1 MAQITTNVNTKTNNT
16 TFKNRRVVTTNT
28 SRVNQKTG
36 EIESISQQTTYT
48 SNKSASDI
56 YGGIGKILSVL
67 IVLLLLIN
75 FYKIM
80 YVGSNAFNFTGTEML
95 LQTLANSPQLDV
107 SKLAALASWSL
118 DVPVIGAIVNFL
130 KDIVMVIAY
139 LGSGLVQIVLYISYF
154 VGEFMI

>member
-67 IVLLLLIN
+67 LVLLLLIN

-80 YVGSNAFNFTGTEML
+80 YVGSDAFNFTGTEML
-95 LQTLANSPQLDV
+95 LQTLANAPQLDV
-107 SKLAALASWSL
+107 SGLAALASWSL
-118 DVPVIGAIVNFL
+118 DVPVIGAVVNFL